1 MQALHL
7 YPLRVTAILLLT
19 SLASSAGAGATT
31 VTPVAD
37 TFVTIHQSLGSTNSN
52 HGSDT
57 TLYVI
62 ADFGQ
67 PVATQ
72 SLVRFDLSA
81 YAGQI
86 VQGPVT
92 LSMHVQG
99 SNFGQAVADRNIGV
113 GSIGVTWD
121 EHTVTRGNFVPVAAP
136 LAQQS
141 VHYLTS
147 ADDGYVSW
155 TLPAAYVQTWIDAP
169 LSNNGLL
176 IENLS
181 GGPLNDLQFGSRES
195 ANPPLLTFIVPE
207 PSTLAALCVAAVG
220 VIGRRRGRRPS

>member
-1 MQALHL
+1 
-7 YPLRVTAILLLT
+7 LLT
-19 SLASSAGAGATT
+19 SLTLAAGAGATT
-31 VTPVAD
+31 LTPVAD
-37 TFVTIHQSLGSTNSN
+37 TFVTIHSSLGSTNSN

-57 TLYVI
+57 TLFVI
-62 ADFGQ
+62 ANFGQ

-92 LSMHVQG
+92 FSMHVQG
-99 SNFGQAVADRNIGV
+99 TDFGNPNAADRNIGV
-113 GSIGVTWD
+113 GSIGVAWD
-121 EHTVTRGNFVPVAAP
+121 EYTVTRGNFVPVAAP
-136 LAQQS
+136 LTQQS
-141 VHYLTS
+141 VHYVTS

-169 LSNNGLL
+169 VSNNGLL

-195 ANPPLLTFIVPE
+195 ANPPLLTFTVPE
-207 PSTLAALCVAAVG
+207 PSALAALCVGAVG
-220 VIGRRRGRRPS
+220 VIGRKRGLRSR